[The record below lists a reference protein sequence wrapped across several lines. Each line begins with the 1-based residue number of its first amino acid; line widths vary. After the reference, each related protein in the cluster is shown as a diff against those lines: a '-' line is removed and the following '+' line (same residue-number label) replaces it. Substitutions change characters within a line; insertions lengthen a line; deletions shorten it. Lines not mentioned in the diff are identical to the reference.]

1 MLECNCLRVYKN
13 EWLCLKIVRIVDE
26 KPSSK
31 TVPVREVTHLNYL
44 RNFLGSWLGDFSSQ
58 LLIYHTT
65 VM

>member
-1 MLECNCLRVYKN
+1 MNGYASKLFQ
-13 EWLCLKIVRIVDE
+13 RIVDE